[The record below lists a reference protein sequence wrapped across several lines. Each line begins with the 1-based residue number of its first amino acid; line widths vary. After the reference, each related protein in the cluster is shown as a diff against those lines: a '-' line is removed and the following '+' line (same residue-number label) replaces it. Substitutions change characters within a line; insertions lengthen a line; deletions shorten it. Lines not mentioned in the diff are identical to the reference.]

1 MITKHVRSSALEK
14 EQSCVALSDV
24 CEHSRAQ
31 IQAFRDVKLSG
42 LLESVLS
49 CSVASEAMLS

>member
-14 EQSCVALSDV
+14 EQSCVAL
-24 CEHSRAQ
+24 SRAQ

>member
-31 IQAFRDVKLSG
+31 IQARDVKLSG

>member
-14 EQSCVALSDV
+14 EQSCVALS
-24 CEHSRAQ
+24 RAQ
-31 IQAFRDVKLSG
+31 IQAFRDVKP
-42 LLESVLS
+42 LESVLS